1 MISSGHSL
9 DKRLTIAFQGEHGA
23 FSEEAAFKLIGPGL
37 WPRIRLLPCATF
49 QSLFGS
55 LDEDR
60 ADYLLAPVSN
70 SLAGV
75 VHPVAELLQKSS
87 LATVGE
93 VVIQIH
99 QNLIG
104 CPGTL
109 YEEIQEVESHPVAL
123 AQCSI
128 FFAENP
134 QIKRVETDD
143 TAGSVARIIKRGDH
157 RRAAIAGKRA
167 AEIYGGTIIR
177 NHVEDHAENYTRFL
191 LLSRND

>member
-1 MISSGHSL
+1 LISSSHSL
-9 DKRLTIAFQGEHGA
+9 DNRLTIAFQGEHGA
-23 FSEEAAFKLIGPGL
+23 FSEEAAFKLIGPRL

-75 VHPVAELLQKSS
+75 VHPVSELLQKSA

-93 VVIQIH
+93 VVIQIQ

-104 CPGTL
+104 CPGAL
-109 YEEIQEVESHPVAL
+109 FEEIQAVESHPVAL
-123 AQCSI
+123 TQCST

-134 QIKRVETDD
+134 QIKRVETED
-143 TAGSVARIIKRGDH
+143 TAGSVARIIKRGDR

-167 AEIYGGTIIR
+167 AEIYGGAIIR
-177 NHVEDHAENYTRFL
+177 SNVEDHPENYTRFVL
-191 LLSRND
+191 LARED